1 MTPLIISLDAEQQ
14 PLNFGTG
21 LSGRGLISS
30 IGLLRHGT
38 TGGKATV
45 GIIIQ
50 LPDGSTVLGETTWA
64 LLRTAYGALNA
75 SPIVAEEVI
84 DP

>member
-1 MTPLIISLDAEQQ
+1 MTPLSLHLDVEQY
-14 PLNFGTG
+14 PLPQDG
-21 LSGRGLISS
+21 LVADGAITD

-38 TGGKATV
+38 VEGKAAV
-45 GIIIQ
+45 GIVVTM
-50 LPDGSTVLGETTWA
+50 PDGTRVIGQTTWA
-64 LLRTAYGALNA
+64 LLRTAFVGLSA